1 MSKTCQFLTG
11 GLKKMKTAITLLN
24 EVENRVNLKKKK
36 TISSLI
42 FIKVTK
48 IAVLLIKILRFLLT
62 YNFDL

>member
-1 MSKTCQFLTG
+1 MSISDRWFEKDEKYDNTVKWG
-11 GLKKMKTAITLLN
+11 WKSSK
-24 EVENRVNLKKKK
+24 LKKK
-36 TISSLI
+36 ISSLI